1 MNENEI
7 AELLA
12 ENVEPV
18 AENVEYIEC
27 ISCHNL
33 RKPSEYVQIHDDGV
47 CKFCRKGDAEF
58 RHMRKYFNE
67 NDITSIKI
75 VDNTI
80 FVNNTKKF
88 KYIFQNYLHLPANI
102 SKEDKIEH
110 MKSLLI
116 LLDEYGKNIE
126 EIVPKVKK
134 EKL

>member
-1 MNENEI
+1 
-7 AELLA
+7 
-12 ENVEPV
+12 
-18 AENVEYIEC
+18 
-27 ISCHNL
+27 
-33 RKPSEYVQIHDDGV
+33 
-47 CKFCRKGDAEF
+47 
-58 RHMRKYFNE
+58 MRKYFNE